1 RRAARPRRRLPGAE
15 PARQSL
21 SVLELVRARAVAGD
35 GERVCA
41 DPGHRAARAGRA
53 GPARGARRGH
63 RLLGGSLDGGEP
75 RVRGPRGRRGR
86 GRAGR
91 RPLPMRGRRRGGHP
105 VHAGLHGRWRCRRGR
120 VRPGHGLAR
129 LALAGRARS
138 GRESSQPQ
146 GAGNDVRAR
155 AGRRPGRHLHRRR
168 RRARRLSRCARLSRA
183 GDVAGAGDGPRV
195 EWRRCAQHTRLA
207 PGPLGHR
214 AHARLPAG
222 VPLTMPGQRRLALG
236 VLIGAAVLAIAAF
249 PFRATWWG
257 GWILAVAEA
266 GIVGGL
272 ADWFAVTAIFRRPL
286 GLPIPHTAIIPANWE
301 LMAERVGVMV
311 GGRVLTRE
319 YVRDEI
325 ARFDR
330 AAVLAR
336 GAERLR
342 PADLESA
349 VRAVARWAVDEVSPA
364 ATSDM
369 AGWLTRLARAHP
381 IAPLLATAVEIA
393 RKQGWDQRLIEATA
407 EALIDALGR
416 PDFRAA
422 VGDIVDDVVAGY
434 RAQLTLYPR
443 LLVGLASTFG
453 LIDRERLV
461 SALHDALKRIA

>member
-1 RRAARPRRRLPGAE
+1 VDAAGGPGTKRPR
-15 PARQSL
+15 
-21 SVLELVRARAVAGD
+21 
-35 GERVCA
+35 
-41 DPGHRAARAGRA
+41 
-53 GPARGARRGH
+53 
-63 RLLGGSLDGGEP
+63 
-75 RVRGPRGRRGR
+75 
-86 GRAGR
+86 
-91 RPLPMRGRRRGGHP
+91 
-105 VHAGLHGRWRCRRGR
+105 
-120 VRPGHGLAR
+120 
-129 LALAGRARS
+129 
-138 GRESSQPQ
+138 
-146 GAGNDVRAR
+146 
-155 AGRRPGRHLHRRR
+155 
-168 RRARRLSRCARLSRA
+168 
-183 GDVAGAGDGPRV
+183 
-195 EWRRCAQHTRLA
+195 
-207 PGPLGHR
+207 
-214 AHARLPAG
+214 
-222 VPLTMPGQRRLALG
+222 QRRLALI
-236 VLIGAAVLAIAAF
+236 VLLAAVALAVAAI
-249 PFRATWWG
+249 PVRATWWG

-272 ADWFAVTAIFRRPL
+272 ADWFAVTALFRRPL

-325 ARFDR
+325 ARFDL
-330 AAVLAR
+330 AALLAR

-349 VRAVARWAVDEVSPA
+349 VRAVARWAVGEVSPA
-364 ATSDM
+364 AAGDL

-434 RAQLTLYPR
+434 RAQLSLYPR

-461 SALHDALKRIA
+461 SALHDALKRIAADPDDPLRVRLTETLAALPGRLRTDPTLAARLEAAKEELLESPALARLVEDVAGGLRRTLAADLEGESSEVVAWIAARLERARRSLAEDAALRQDLDRWLKARIGEASDRYHDRIARFIERGVHALGPEGAVRLIEDHAGDDLQSIRVNGTVVGGLAGGGLYAIHLLLGLLG